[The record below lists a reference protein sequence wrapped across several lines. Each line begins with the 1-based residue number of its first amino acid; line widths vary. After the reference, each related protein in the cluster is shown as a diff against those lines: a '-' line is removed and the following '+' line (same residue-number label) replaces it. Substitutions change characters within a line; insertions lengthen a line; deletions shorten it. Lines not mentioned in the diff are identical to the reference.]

1 VVVAFNVERYL
12 CVCHAFWAHRVC
24 TAANNRLAI
33 ISALSISLLC
43 SLQWPI
49 AYEVVECYASVDAS
63 RPHYLIQMKESWLLH
78 VYYRL
83 ADYASM
89 LGFNIAPILLL
100 AVINFRLVMTLRRV
114 VEEDLSRRSSADGA
128 GGVAVYHGV
137 GTHGRVSLFAT
148 SGESASQRLNANA
161 MLFAVV
167 ALLFLCIGPQAPAR
181 LLYDYY
187 GHYYHPTAVLYTC
200 LSQLLVFLN
209 ASLNFCLYCLVS
221 RRYRAMLR
229 ESVCRVVDRL
239 RMVLRVEERGQEQH
253 GKGEGGGYSRRA
265 SAAVLLL
272 RGGGREED
280 EGGGGGVPLPPACT
294 DQADEL
300 MQEDLVE
307 VLPMINM

>member
-1 VVVAFNVERYL
+1 MVVAFNVERYL

-33 ISALSISLLC
+33 AGALAISLLC

-49 AYEVVECYASVDAS
+49 AYEVVECYASAEAS
-63 RPHYLIQMKESWLLH
+63 RPHHLIQMRDSWLLH
-78 VYYRL
+78 LYYRL
-83 ADYASM
+83 ADYVSM
-89 LGFNIAPILLL
+89 VGFNIAPIILL
-100 AVINFRLVMTLRRV
+100 AVLNFRLVMTLRRV

-148 SGESASQRLNANA
+148 GESASQRLNANA

-229 ESVCRVVDRL
+229 ESVCRVVGRV
-239 RMVLRVEERGQEQH
+239 RAALRVESRRHGGQEH
-253 GKGEGGGYSRRA
+253 AKGGGGDGRGYSRRT

-272 RGGGREED
+272 RRMED
-280 EGGGGGVPLPPACT
+280 EGDGMASPQCNNHESREGR
-294 DQADEL
+294 
-300 MQEDLVE
+300 VE